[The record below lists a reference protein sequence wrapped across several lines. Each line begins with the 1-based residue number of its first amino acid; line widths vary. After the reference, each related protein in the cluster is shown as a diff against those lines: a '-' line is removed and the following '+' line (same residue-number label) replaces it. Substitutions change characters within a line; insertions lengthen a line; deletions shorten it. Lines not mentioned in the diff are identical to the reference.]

1 MAAMLAAGSVS
12 ALNFG
17 TRVTGVILAV
27 GPAALST
34 AILPRF
40 SKLTAGADWPA
51 LRSAVR
57 RYALGSLALSI
68 PLTAACMALSEPIA
82 RIIFQRGAFTAA
94 DTHLVARVQ
103 FWSLPAAPISMLLA
117 LVVRLIS
124 SLKWN
129 ELLLRMAALAF
140 AANIALDY
148 LLMQRMGVAGIALAT
163 ALVSLLSL
171 AFLSYLVFRR
181 VKTRALAAY

>member
-1 MAAMLAAGSVS
+1 
-12 ALNFG
+12 
-17 TRVTGVILAV
+17 
-27 GPAALST
+27 
-34 AILPRF
+34 
-40 SKLTAGADWPA
+40 
-51 LRSAVR
+51 
-57 RYALGSLALSI
+57 
-68 PLTAACMALSEPIA
+68 
-82 RIIFQRGAFTAA
+82 
-94 DTHLVARVQ
+94 
-103 FWSLPAAPISMLLA
+103 MLLA